1 MTVRIHP
8 VQLGFDRCYILQS
21 ADGTIM
27 IDGGM
32 PKQMGG
38 FLKALKRLSMR
49 PEDIS
54 LIVLTHGHWDHI
66 GSARGIKELTGAPV
80 ALHGR
85 DKDWLEKSL
94 ISLPPGVTPWG
105 RLFVNIMAIFMPFV
119 HIDATDVDI
128 VLDEGEFSLAAY
140 GIPGRIIYTPGHSMG
155 SVSVLLDTGEAF
167 VGDLAMNKFP
177 LCLSPGLPILAEN
190 MQLVKESWK
199 MLLDKGAK
207 NIYPAHGK
215 SFSADVIR
223 KALF

>member
-1 MTVRIHP
+1 MTVRINP
-8 VQLGFDRCYILQS
+8 VQLGFDRCYILQA

-32 PKQMGG
+32 PKKTGN
-38 FLKALKRLSMR
+38 FRKALKRLSMR

-54 LIVLTHGHWDHI
+54 LIILTHGHWDHI

-105 RLFVNIMAIFMPFV
+105 RLFVSIMGVFMPLV
-119 HIDATDVDI
+119 HIDTTNVDI

-167 VGDLAMNKFP
+167 VGDLAMNEFP

-190 MQLVKESWK
+190 MQQVKESWK
-199 MLLDKGAK
+199 MLLDKGVK
-207 NIYPAHGK
+207 TIYPAHGK
-215 SFSADVIR
+215 PFSADVIR
-223 KALF
+223 RALF